1 MNVNRFFNPN
11 YFPMKRS
18 VMNAGL
24 FALVFVFG
32 GMFLAIESQA
42 QTTTAQYHA
51 TAPSGS
57 SWVSNAQANLTVSQ
71 QISLL
76 TNNINNLVAA
86 NADNQSILLAKR
98 ELLMWVY
105 IQQHLAAGMPVGS
118 ALELAHQ
125 KISAGRGALVNS
137 DPTVQGKLDEWYNS
151 AISKLTT

>member
-32 GMFLAIESQA
+32 GMFLAVESQA

-57 SWVSNAQANLTVSQ
+57 AWVTTPQANLTVSQ

-76 TNNINNLVAA
+76 TNNVNNLVQAG
-86 NADNQSILLAKR
+86 ADNQSILLAKR
-98 ELLMWVY
+98 ELLLWVY
-105 IQQHLAAGMPVGS
+105 IQEYLASRHAGRHRPGKGPPEDLRWS
-118 ALELAHQ
+118 WRAHQ
-125 KISAGRGALVNS
+125 QRSDQAG
-137 DPTVQGKLDEWYNS
+137 
-151 AISKLTT
+151 